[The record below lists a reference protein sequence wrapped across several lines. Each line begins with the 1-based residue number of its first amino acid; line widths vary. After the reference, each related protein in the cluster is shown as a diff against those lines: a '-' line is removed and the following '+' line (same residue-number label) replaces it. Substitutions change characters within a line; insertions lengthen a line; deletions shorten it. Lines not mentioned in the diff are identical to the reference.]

1 MDETFYSDGTLISPI
16 KTVSKLSSFKV
27 IGRLGY
33 GSFSVVEKVQR
44 EDDNMIYA
52 MKIVRMMNLSEKEK
66 AAALNE
72 VRILASFQSNH
83 IVKYRESFY
92 EKSSES
98 LCIVMDFA
106 GEDLS
111 SKIKFIKN

>member
-1 MDETFYSDGTLISPI
+1 M
-16 KTVSKLSSFKV
+16 
-27 IGRLGY
+27 R
-33 GSFSVVEKVQR
+33 
-44 EDDNMIYA
+44 
-52 MKIVRMMNLSEKEK
+52 NLSEKEK

-72 VRILASFQSNH
+72 VRILASFQSDH

-111 SKIKFIKN
+111 SKIKFIKNQENMELPNNNPIRIPEE